1 MVFVLNCGTLSQL
14 ERTKILWNSIY
25 FALTEDLMLI
35 HALIKVDN
43 KMILL
48 RATNVKSLNFLPKP
62 CDSLA
67 A

>member
-1 MVFVLNCGTLSQL
+1 VEEKFKTVIIKTG
-14 ERTKILWNSIY
+14 K
-25 FALTEDLMLI
+25 LI

-62 CDSLA
+62 CDSLVA
-67 A
+67 QIKEAVSAGKRQISR